1 MKKVIVIG
9 ASGAIGKA
17 VSDVCENM
25 GMSVVRLSRPQIDL
39 TSEASIVEAA
49 ATLKKQGYFDLVFVA
64 TGILHTPDLQPE
76 KTIKQVDAQH
86 LHTLFQ
92 VNAIGPILVL
102 KHFAALM
109 NPDNR
114 SVFAALSAR
123 VGSISD
129 NHLGGWYGYRASKAA
144 LNMLLKT
151 ASIEYR
157 RTHKSLIIAG
167 LHPGTVDSRLSKPFQ
182 GHVPQGHLFAPEFAA
197 QNLLQVMDGLSL
209 EDSGH
214 CLDWEGK
221 TIEF

>member
-1 MKKVIVIG
+1 MKKAIVIG
-9 ASGAIGKA
+9 ASGAIGNA
-17 VSDVCENM
+17 VSDACEHT
-25 GMSVVRLSRPQIDL
+25 GMSVVRLSRPAIDL
-39 TSEASIVEAA
+39 TDEDSIIAA
-49 ATLKKQGYFDLVFVA
+49 ASTLKTEGYFDLIFVA
-64 TGILHTPDLQPE
+64 SGILHAPDLQPE

-92 VNAIGPILVL
+92 INTIGPILVL
-102 KHFAALM
+102 KHFASLL

-129 NHLGGWYGYRASKAA
+129 NRLGGWYGYRASKAA

-167 LHPGTVDSRLSKPFQ
+167 LHPGTVDSQLSKPFQ
-182 GHVPQGHLFAPEFAA
+182 ANVPKDHLFTPEFAA
-197 QNLLQVMDGLSL
+197 QHLLQVIDSLSL
-209 EDSGH
+209 EDSGN
-214 CLDWEGK
+214 CFDWDGK
-221 TIEF
+221 KIEF